1 MLLIKFIFNCFY
13 SLFYFKIFIKRKQK
27 KDITKKKILI
37 TIIPW
42 YLNTTPFF
50 LIYLS
55 NLCQISKGYELFFVF
70 DDISIKG
77 TVVEKI
83 EIFLIKS
90 ILLLTIDKEN
100 LFFISNFKENIH
112 LKFFS
117 NKQIIK
123 KIYQNFTHDLFTDN
137 VVKYKDLYINTK
149 LSIKKISRIENFYNN
164 FHNKFNVVFIPGGLF
179 KSSWIF
185 FKLSTSYN
193 HKVITFDSGGYSYP
207 FNNFCFSNG
216 LVTMQDELNKSLDFI
231 YHSEYIKNFILKL
244 SIKEIMR
251 RVKGKDKL
259 LHQNVSIKKSY
270 NLNEENY
277 VLILLSVSW
286 DGPSLASHKF
296 HNNLTQWLLDTIKYI
311 RKISDIKIIIRQHP
325 HERFSL
331 LSSKNNYAF
340 LNNFSNCLIVTSDEK
355 ISTYNLIKKSKFVIG
370 HNSTSLL
377 ESVYLNKKI
386 VSISSLPSIKKL
398 CPDIETLNDYYSYI
412 KELIFSKENLK
423 PSLLERKRS
432 LFLFFLSQKC
442 PFIYSPIDP
451 ISNFYKYISNNP
463 KYYLK
468 SRVLDLLLKSIDGEK
483 GFLIERMTL
492 LEKRLKNEKI
502 YKRS

>member
-1 MLLIKFIFNCFY
+1 MLLFKFIFNCFY
-13 SLFYFKIFIKRKQK
+13 FLFYYKIFIGKKQK
-27 KDITKKKILI
+27 KDLSKKKILI

-42 YLNTTPFF
+42 YLNTAPFF

-70 DDISIKG
+70 DDISING
-77 TVVEKI
+77 TIIEKI

-100 LFFISNFKENIH
+100 LIFISNFKENIQ
-112 LKFFS
+112 LKYFS

-123 KIYQNFTHDLFTDN
+123 KIYQNFTHDLFADN
-137 VVKYKDLYINTK
+137 IVKYKDLYINTK
-149 LSIKKISRIENFYNN
+149 LYKKKISRIENFYHK
-164 FHNKFNVVFIPGGLF
+164 FHNKFNTVFIPGGLF

-193 HKVITFDSGGYSYP
+193 HYVITFDSGGYSYP
-207 FNNFCFSNG
+207 FNSFCFSNG
-216 LVTMQDELNKSLDFI
+216 LVTMQDELDKGLDFI
-231 YHSEYIKNFILKL
+231 FNSKTIYNFILKS
-244 SIKEIMR
+244 SIKEISR

-259 LHQNVSIKKSY
+259 LHQNVSSNKSY
-270 NLNEENY
+270 NLNDENY

-286 DGPSLASHKF
+286 DGPSLASHTF
-296 HNNLTQWLLDTIKYI
+296 HNNLSQWLYDTIKYI

-331 LSSKNNYAF
+331 LASRNNYGF
-340 LNNFSNCLIVTSDEK
+340 LDNFSNCLFVTSNQQVN
-355 ISTYNLIKKSKFVIG
+355 TYNLIKRSKFVIG

-377 ESVYLNKKI
+377 ESVYFKKKI

-398 CPDIETLNDYYSYI
+398 CPDIKNLDDYYFFI
-412 KELIFSKENLK
+412 KEFIFSKEKLK
-423 PSLLERKRS
+423 PSLLERKKS

-451 ISNFYKYISNNP
+451 ISNFYKYVSKNP

-468 SRVLDLLLKSIDGEK
+468 SRLLKFLLKTIDREN

-492 LEKRLKNEKI
+492 LEKRLNK
-502 YKRS
+502 